1 MRLIFIGPPGVG
13 KGTQSQNLVEYLSIP
28 HVATGDMLRDAKK
41 QGSELGKLASLHMD
55 HGQLVPDPIVVQI
68 VGERLDRADCQRG
81 CLLDGFPRTI
91 GQAKALDEYLH
102 QQNKDLDL
110 VLTLDVNQEELFR
123 RLLDRS
129 VKEGRVDDTP
139 DTIRK
144 RMRIYQERTSPL
156 LDYYQEKGILRHVD
170 GMGTPTE
177 VFDRIKAIID
187 DVAKQKGDSA

>member
-13 KGTQSQNLVEYLSIP
+13 KGTQSQNLVEYLNIP

-41 QGSELGKLASLHMD
+41 RGTELGKLASLHMD

-68 VGERLDRADCQRG
+68 VGERLDRSDCQRG
-81 CLLDGFPRTI
+81 VLLDGFPRTI

-102 QQNKDLDL
+102 QQNKDLNL

-129 VKEGRVDDTP
+129 LKEGRVDDTP

-144 RMRIYQERTSPL
+144 RMRIYDERTSPL
-156 LDYYQEKGILRHVD
+156 LDYYQQKGILRHVD
-170 GMGTPTE
+170 GMGTPSE
-177 VFDRIKAIID
+177 VFDRIKAIVDEVGGQTGD
-187 DVAKQKGDSA
+187 DA

>member
-13 KGTQSQNLVEYLSIP
+13 KGTQSQNLVNYLNIP

-41 QGSELGKLASLHMD
+41 QGTELGKLASLHMD

-68 VGERLDRADCQRG
+68 VGERLDRPDCQRG

-102 QQNKDLDL
+102 QQNKDLDV
-110 VLTLDVNQEELFR
+110 VLTLEVSQEELFR

-144 RMRIYQERTSPL
+144 RMRIYQDRTSPL
-156 LDYYQEKGILRHVD
+156 LDYYERIGILRHVD

-177 VFDRIKAIID
+177 VFERIKAIVD
-187 DVAKQKGDSA
+187 EVAKNNSEA

>member
-13 KGTQSQNLVEYLSIP
+13 KGTQSQNLVEYLNIP

-41 QGSELGKLASLHMD
+41 QGTELGKLASLHMD
-55 HGQLVPDPIVVQI
+55 HGQLVPDPLVVQI
-68 VGERLDRADCQRG
+68 VGERLDRSDCQRG

-102 QQNKDLDL
+102 QQNKDLDV

-129 VKEGRVDDTP
+129 QKEGRVDDTP

-144 RMRIYQERTSPL
+144 RMKIYQERTSPL
-156 LDYYQEKGILRHVD
+156 LDYYEQKGILRHVD
-170 GMGTPTE
+170 GMGTPAE
-177 VFDRIKAIID
+177 VFGRIKAIVD
-187 DVAKQKGDSA
+187 DVANSKK

>member
-13 KGTQSQNLVEYLSIP
+13 KGTQSQNLVEYLNIP

-41 QGSELGKLASLHMD
+41 RGSELGKLASLHMD

-68 VGERLDRADCQRG
+68 VGERLDRSDCQRG

-91 GQAKALDEYLH
+91 GQAKALDDYLH

-139 DTIRK
+139 ETIRK

-156 LDYYQEKGILRHVD
+156 LDYYQEKGILQNVD
-170 GMGTPTE
+170 GMGTPAE
-177 VFDRIKAIID
+177 VFARIKAIVD
-187 DVAKQKGDSA
+187 GVSKDLRSD

>member
-13 KGTQSQNLVEYLSIP
+13 KGTQSQNLVDYLNIP

-41 QGSELGKLASLHMD
+41 RGTELGKLASLHMD

-68 VGERLDRADCQRG
+68 VGERLDRSDCQRG

-102 QQNKDLDL
+102 QQNKDLNV
-110 VLTLDVNQEELFR
+110 VLTLDVNQDELFR

-144 RMRIYQERTSPL
+144 RMRIYDERTSPL
-156 LDYYQEKGILRHVD
+156 LDYYQQKGILRHVD

-177 VFDRIKAIID
+177 VFERIKAIVD
-187 DVAKQKGDSA
+187 AVAEENGERA